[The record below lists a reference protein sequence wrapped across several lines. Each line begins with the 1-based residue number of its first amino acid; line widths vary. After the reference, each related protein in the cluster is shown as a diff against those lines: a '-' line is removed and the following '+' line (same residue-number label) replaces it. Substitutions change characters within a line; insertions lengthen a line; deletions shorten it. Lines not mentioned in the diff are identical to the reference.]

1 METKPHG
8 LTGKPSNITGKLKEI
23 KKTEVINIKLTV
35 EKRQK
40 WKDYAQSRG
49 ISLTKLIER
58 SVDSVMV

>member
-1 METKPHG
+1 MDKPHG
-8 LTGKPSNITGKLKEI
+8 LTGKPSNNTGKLKAI

-49 ISLTKLIER
+49 ISLTRLIEQ
-58 SVDSVMV
+58 SVDSAVV

>member
-1 METKPHG
+1 MDKPHG
-8 LTGKPSNITGKLKEI
+8 LTGKPSNNTGKLKSV

-49 ISLTKLIER
+49 ISLTKLIEQ
-58 SVDSVMV
+58 SVDSVVV

>member
-1 METKPHG
+1 MDKPHG
-8 LTGKPSNITGKLKEI
+8 LTGKPSNNAGKLKAI

-49 ISLTKLIER
+49 ISLTRLIEQ
-58 SVDSVMV
+58 SVDSVVL